1 MAKKKDENLEEVAQE
16 AVEEVK
22 EPSELELAQQKA
34 NELSDQLLR
43 TMAEYDNFRKRSQ
56 KEKEAIYPDAIAY
69 AVTAFLPVLDNFER
83 AMASEC
89 SDEGYKKGVE
99 MTYNQLLDAFK
110 KLNVEEINPL
120 NEEFNPDFHNAVMHV
135 ENENVGESIVTAVLQ
150 KGYKIGDKVLRF
162 AMVQVAN

>member
-1 MAKKKDENLEEVAQE
+1 MEENKENEVIEEVA
-16 AVEEVK
+16 EEKSETELLEEKV
-22 EPSELELAQQKA
+22 SEL
-34 NELSDQLLR
+34 NDRLLR
-43 TMAEYDNFRKRSQ
+43 TTAEYDNFRKRTQ

-83 AMASEC
+83 AISSEC

-99 MTYNQLLDAFK
+99 MTYNQLLDTFK
-110 KLNVEEINPL
+110 KLNVEEINPE
-120 NEEFNPDFHNAVMHV
+120 NEVFNPDFHNAVMHV
-135 ENENVGESIVTAVLQ
+135 EDENVGESVVTAVLQ

>member
-1 MAKKKDENLEEVAQE
+1 MAEKKDENLEE
-16 AVEEVK
+16 AVNEVTEEVK
-22 EPSELELAQQKA
+22 EPSELELAVEKA
-34 NELSDQLLR
+34 NELSDKLLR

-56 KEKEAIYPDAIAY
+56 KEKEAIYPDAIAF

-83 AMASEC
+83 AIASEC

-120 NEEFNPDFHNAVMHV
+120 NEDFNPDFHNAVMHV
-135 ENENVGESIVTAVLQ
+135 EDENAGENVVTAVLQ